1 MERKKLKIR
10 EWLLLGITICL
21 ILCAALQYRT
31 SSAPGKISAGAWVQT
46 ETGAWRINLNT
57 ADRERLMALPGVGEV
72 LAERIIAYRE
82 ANGPFARPEDLLHVS
97 GIGEKSYGKL
107 ADYITVEDNA

>member
-1 MERKKLKIR
+1 
-10 EWLLLGITICL
+10 
-21 ILCAALQYRT
+21 
-31 SSAPGKISAGAWVQT
+31 
-46 ETGAWRINLNT
+46 
-57 ADRERLMALPGVGEV
+57 MALPGVGEV

-82 ANGPFARPEDLLHVS
+82 ANGPFARPEDLLNVS

>member
-10 EWLLLGITICL
+10 EWLLLGITLCF
-21 ILCAALQYRT
+21 ILCAALQYRA
-31 SSAPGKISAGAWVQT
+31 SAGPGQISAETWVQT

-82 ANGPFARPEDLLHVS
+82 ANGPFARPEDLLNVS

-107 ADYITVEDNA
+107 ADYITVEDNT